1 MMLAGR
7 GRVISSRRA
16 AKSPSGDEKSE
27 LTLLDL
33 MVLCKEVERRLRR
46 HRERIWLTGIP
57 ASETSPVG
65 QLRWLAERFSAAYQT
80 HTMRSPQREIRLAAL
95 APDPGAGLWYSQ
107 KTRRKQPTVFEKDP
121 WLALQ
126 RRIRGLLGVDFHAR
140 ALSAILDL
148 AFDRLETEP
157 DAGNQQKVIA
167 LASLLIQ
174 LEAAELRP
182 DAAKPGAALPQ
193 LIERERTRRRAEVLA
208 AAEALRGPRII
219 VAKPTL
225 AEPPPIPTA
234 NGSEISPGPETDYI
248 TYWDACVH
256 AGQQAW
262 RNTSDRVAGPSW
274 TFSKRFGMPGTRACT
289 VHAFAPI
296 HESTRASPLPCSNEE
311 NLHLAPA
318 RSVAQFPL
326 NALDVALLAQNAVF
340 EAPLFQQREPAS
352 LPAWQGCSKRRRI
365 MCWT

>member
-1 MMLAGR
+1 
-7 GRVISSRRA
+7 
-16 AKSPSGDEKSE
+16 
-27 LTLLDL
+27 
-33 MVLCKEVERRLRR
+33 
-46 HRERIWLTGIP
+46 
-57 ASETSPVG
+57 
-65 QLRWLAERFSAAYQT
+65 
-80 HTMRSPQREIRLAAL
+80 MRSPQREIRLAAL

-107 KTRRKQPTVFEKDP
+107 KTRRKQPPVFEKDP

-193 LIERERTRRRAEVLA
+193 LIERERTRRRAEALA

-248 TYWDACVH
+248 TYWDARARGPAGIAQYQRQGSRSLLDLQQTIRHAWNQGLYSARLRSDPGIDPCLASSLLEVH
-256 AGQQAW
+256 CDEHYYRLPG
-262 RNTSDRVAGPSW
+262 RFHLDR
-274 TFSKRFGMPGTRACT
+274 FFGRKLEPLSP
-289 VHAFAPI
+289 PI
-296 HESTRASPLPCSNEE
+296 HLVQHET
-311 NLHLAPA
+311 
-318 RSVAQFPL
+318 
-326 NALDVALLAQNAVF
+326 
-340 EAPLFQQREPAS
+340 
-352 LPAWQGCSKRRRI
+352 
-365 MCWT
+365 